1 MDIQSVD
8 QTTRK
13 LAPQPAPRTPRF
25 SNLRAWLRSR
35 TGRIVTLSV
44 VLLVGI
50 FVGIVASLLFALSIG
65 GSRPALSTPSAQG
78 GDIIIQGGIVYT
90 THLVNNGLRSSGIVN
105 ASNVQVTMAQ
115 GDLLTIDGDDQLIF
129 GLTRHFTIVVQPI
142 IRACQLQMRVLSAN
156 LAGIPVT
163 QFVATFE
170 NRINQQLQSKPSA
183 LPSGFIY
190 CETGVR
196 TDPRAGIFITVS
208 ATPVS

>member
-1 MDIQSVD
+1 MDIQGVN

-13 LAPQPAPRTPRF
+13 LAPQPAPHKPRF
-25 SNLRAWLRSR
+25 SNFRLWLRSQ

-44 VLLVGI
+44 ILLLGI

-65 GSRPALSTPSAQG
+65 GTRPALSTPSAQG

-90 THLVNNGLRSSGIVN
+90 TRLVDNGLRSSGIVN
-105 ASNVQVTMAQ
+105 ASNVRVTMAK
-115 GDLLTIDGDDQLIF
+115 GDSLTIDGDDQLIF

-142 IRACQLQMRVLSAN
+142 IRNCQLQMRVLSAN

-183 LPSGFIY
+183 LPGGFIY
-190 CETGVR
+190 CETSVR

-208 ATPVS
+208 AIPV

>member
-1 MDIQSVD
+1 LDIQGVD

-13 LAPQPAPRTPRF
+13 LAPQPAPPKPRF
-25 SNLRAWLRSR
+25 SSLRAWLRSR

-50 FVGIVASLLFALSIG
+50 FVGIAATLLFALSIG
-65 GSRPALSTPSAQG
+65 GTRPALSTPSAQG

-115 GDLLTIDGDDQLIF
+115 GDLMTIDGDDELIF

-142 IRACQLQMRVLSAN
+142 IRNCQLQMRVLSAS

-190 CETGVR
+190 CETSVR

-208 ATPVS
+208 ATPV